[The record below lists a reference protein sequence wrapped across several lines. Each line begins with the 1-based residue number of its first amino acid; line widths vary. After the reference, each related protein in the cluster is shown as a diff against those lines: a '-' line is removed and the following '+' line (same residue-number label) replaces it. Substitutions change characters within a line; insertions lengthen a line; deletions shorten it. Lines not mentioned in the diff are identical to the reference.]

1 MNNLDNKQINFLDY
15 VYEVF
20 ETMRSKEINLVY
32 EGEITHEITKAFAM
46 LTESNM
52 ENQQEDS
59 SVQRKVFHVM
69 IECLQNISKHAEQYN
84 NEYASKDGRGIFMI
98 HKSENKYSITTG
110 NVISSKKVPELK
122 GLLDYI
128 NNLDKEGLKDL
139 HKKQIKEGR
148 LSEKKGAG
156 LGFIDIARKTGN
168 KLIYHFKELTEDN
181 SFFILTSTVLRIN

>member
-1 MNNLDNKQINFLDY
+1 MNNTDNTQINFLDY

-32 EGEITHEITKAFAM
+32 EGEITHDVTKAFAS
-46 LTESNM
+46 LTETNM
-52 ENQQEDS
+52 ENQQENS

-69 IECLQNISKHAEQYN
+69 VECLQNISKHAEAYEN
-84 NEYASKDGRGIFMI
+84 TYASKDGRGIFMV

-110 NVISSKKVPELK
+110 NVISKTKIPELK
-122 GLLDYI
+122 KLLDHI
-128 NNLDKEGLKDL
+128 NTLNKDELKDL

-168 KLIYHFKELTEDN
+168 KLIYNFKELNNEN
-181 SFFILTSTVLRIN
+181 SFFILTSTILRNN